1 MEKIIKI
8 AAKELGIKE
17 FKDPEDNPRILKYGK
32 DTNLAMS
39 EGDETA
45 WCSIFMNWVCMKA
58 GFEKTD
64 KANARSWLKAGRQI
78 ANPEPG
84 DIVVYWRESRSSWKG
99 HVGIFMGFSEDLT
112 RIYTLGGN
120 QGDSVSISGYPV
132 EKLLEFRRLSKN
144 VIRLTTS
151 DLKRPDKGPKVAA
164 LQDALK
170 MAGYDCG
177 TSDGFF
183 GPMTE
188 NAVNKLKQDAGL
200 VKNGIFDQ
208 EAKQFLKSKINN

>member
-1 MEKIIKI
+1 MQSIIRI
-8 AAKELGIKE
+8 AAREIGITE
-17 FKDPEDNPRILKYGK
+17 FKDPEENPRILKYGK
-32 DTNLAMS
+32 DTDLAMH
-39 EGDETA
+39 EGDESA
-45 WCSIFMNWVCMKA
+45 WCSIFMNWVCLKA

-64 KANARSWLKAGRQI
+64 KPNARSWLKAGRKVT
-78 ANPEPG
+78 NPEPG
-84 DIVVYWRESRSSWKG
+84 DIVVYWREAPSSWKG
-99 HVGIFMGFSEDLT
+99 HVGIFMGFSADQT

-120 QGDSVSISGYPV
+120 QGDSVSISAYPV
-132 EKLLEFRRLSKN
+132 DKLLEFRRLSKN

-151 DLKRPDKGPKVAA
+151 ELKRPDKGPAVAD

-188 NAVNKLKQDAGL
+188 KAVNELKKDAGL
-200 VKNGIFDQ
+200 AQDGIFDQ
-208 EAKQFLKSKINN
+208 QAKQFLKSKINN